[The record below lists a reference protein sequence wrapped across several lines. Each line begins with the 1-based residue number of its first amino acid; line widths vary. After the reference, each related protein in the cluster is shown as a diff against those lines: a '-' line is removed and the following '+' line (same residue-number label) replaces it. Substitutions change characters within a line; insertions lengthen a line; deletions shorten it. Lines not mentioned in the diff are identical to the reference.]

1 MTGAANVLSPWRGF
15 SGLNPSP
22 VAVHNKAERG
32 ARPYR
37 LVVYS
42 PQASPKAHRMQS
54 TRPVFLDLRRIK
66 LPITGI
72 VSILHRIS
80 GVLMVLTIPLA
91 AILFNRALASPE
103 GFATVVALLD
113 NWLVR
118 LLLLVLT
125 WSLLHHLLAGIR
137 YLLLDLGF
145 GLERPAARQSARGV
159 LVAAAAL
166 LLVLI
171 ILGALL

>member
-1 MTGAANVLSPWRGF
+1 
-15 SGLNPSP
+15 
-22 VAVHNKAERG
+22 
-32 ARPYR
+32 
-37 LVVYS
+37 
-42 PQASPKAHRMQS
+42 MQS
-54 TRPVFLDLRRIK
+54 TRPVFLELWRIK

-80 GVLMVLTIPLA
+80 GVLMVLTIPLVA
-91 AILFNRALASPE
+91 MLFNRALASPD
-103 GFATVVALLD
+103 GFAAVVALLD
-113 NWLVR
+113 SWLVR

-171 ILGALL
+171 ILGALR